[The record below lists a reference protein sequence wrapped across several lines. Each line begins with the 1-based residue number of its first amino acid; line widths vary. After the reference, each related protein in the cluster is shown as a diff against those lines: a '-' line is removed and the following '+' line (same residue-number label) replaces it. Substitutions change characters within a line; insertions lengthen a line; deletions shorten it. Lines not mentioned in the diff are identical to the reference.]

1 MIAIT
6 LLRIAGILLLLLAAV
21 NLYVPKRFAWA
32 EELPRL
38 SLLNRQIFVVHAAF
52 IVLMILLMAALT
64 LALPGDLMAPSR
76 LSRALLAG
84 MGLFWIVRLLVQ
96 WFVYDSRIWR
106 GHRFYTVMHYVF
118 TALWIYFSATF
129 AFALWQNV
137 RIGS

>member
-6 LLRIAGILLLLLAAV
+6 LLRLAGVLLLLLAAV

-32 EELPRL
+32 DELQRL
-38 SLLNRQIFVVHAAF
+38 SLLNRQIFVVHAGF

-64 LALPGDLMAPSR
+64 LALPRDLMAPSR

-84 MGLFWIVRLLVQ
+84 MGLFWLVRLLVQ

-106 GHRFYTVMHYVF
+106 GHRFYTAMHYVF
-118 TALWIYFSATF
+118 TAVWIYFSATF

-137 RIGS
+137 CGS